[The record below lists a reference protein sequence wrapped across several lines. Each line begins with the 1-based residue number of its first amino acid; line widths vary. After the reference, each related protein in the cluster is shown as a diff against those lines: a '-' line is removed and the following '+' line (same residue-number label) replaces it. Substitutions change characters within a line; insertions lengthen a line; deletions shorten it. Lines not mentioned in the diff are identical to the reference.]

1 MNDQKW
7 LSLIDKMIV
16 TRFEGR
22 LSPFKVAG
30 IECPV
35 YAYKDIIIVILDV
48 IASQRTQAI
57 DRNVPTWTWTK
68 SHSRCRMM
76 HGGMS
81 GYLMMVSAVCCLLS
95 AVCCL
100 LSAVCVFPLSRRG
113 IAFFAFLC
121 FSLLWCSVLKVH
133 TYESDT
139 KTAYVHRVYV
149 KMTVLQDSSSQSL
162 TRLTQR
168 FTLRI
173 AFHRASP
180 LWCILLLSHT
190 TVIIIIRRT
199 SSFPHWNHTRVTL
212 R

>member
-1 MNDQKW
+1 MRYVMRDTVQITSNDGMNDQKW

-81 GYLMMVSAVCCLLS
+81 GYLRDAMMGVCCLLS

-100 LSAVCVFPLSRRG
+100 LSAVCVFPRLAGGSLSLL
-113 IAFFAFLC
+113 FFALML
-121 FSLLWCSVLKVH
+121 STES
-133 TYESDT
+133 TY
-139 KTAYVHRVYV
+139 VRVRYE
-149 KMTVLQDSSSQSL
+149 D
-162 TRLTQR
+162 
-168 FTLRI
+168 
-173 AFHRASP
+173 
-180 LWCILLLSHT
+180 CI
-190 TVIIIIRRT
+190 RT
-199 SSFPHWNHTRVTL
+199 
-212 R
+212 

>member
-1 MNDQKW
+1 MRDTIQITSNEGMNDQKW

-81 GYLMMVSAVCCLLS
+81 GYLRDAMMGVCCLLS

-121 FSLLWCSVLKVH
+121 FDAQYWKYIRTSPIRRLH
-133 TYESDT
+133 TYIGC
-139 KTAYVHRVYV
+139 
-149 KMTVLQDSSSQSL
+149 M
-162 TRLTQR
+162 
-168 FTLRI
+168 
-173 AFHRASP
+173 
-180 LWCILLLSHT
+180 
-190 TVIIIIRRT
+190 
-199 SSFPHWNHTRVTL
+199 
-212 R
+212 